1 MRWMSI
7 PRFYRRRLKVTLVPE
22 VLALLGIAVGVAL
35 LFASQVAGST
45 LSGSAARLA
54 NDVLGSVRLELLA
67 RSPEG
72 LPQSRLA
79 QVRALPGV
87 RYATAVVEEP
97 ATAIGPHGSRSIEL
111 IGVEPSASTFGGF
124 AVRRFNSAQLARI
137 EALAVPESIAS
148 AIGAGQLQPITL
160 QIAGRRERALVGLE
174 VMSKQ
179 SALIASS
186 PIVVAPL
193 AYAQQL
199 VGIGDRVSR
208 IFVAT
213 RPGQEPKVKRE
224 LSRLAGPGL
233 DVRPADFD
241 ATLFNEAATP
251 IEQSTTLF
259 SAISALV
266 GLAFAVYAMLLTVPH
281 RRATVHDLRMLGY
294 TRGQVVKVLLL
305 DALVLGV
312 LASLLGLVFGELISV
327 LFLHANPGYLVFAFP
342 VASQR
347 QVSGSDIGLAVGA
360 AMLASFGGVFAP
372 IRRIF
377 GPFHQ
382 PESAGEEIAL
392 RRNGSALAGLACLA
406 LTTAVLVWAPQ
417 LALLGMAS
425 LTLAVLLMLPLS
437 LDLVVSACGQAR
449 KRIVAAAP
457 RIAIVDLQYPSNRV
471 RSLAIAATGAIA
483 VFGSVAVGGASE
495 SLQHGLN
502 NSSRAFDSYGEIW
515 VAPPGGYDILDT
527 TPISSTAAA
536 STMRKLQGVSGVKSV
551 GVYRGSYLN
560 IGARRAWVLAPP
572 ASTAVPISGTQLVE
586 GSVAAATRRFREGGW
601 VVVSDAI
608 AAERHLRIGSRF
620 ALPTP
625 VPTSLRVAAI
635 GTNLGW
641 PPGAL
646 ILNAAD
652 YARAWGSSA
661 PSAYLL
667 NLEPGAAP
675 AQVEA
680 QVTAAL
686 GPGSGLV
693 VKSTQQRIEHGHATS
708 QAGLAQLREISDMVL
723 LAAVLAMAAA
733 MTTLIWQRRPR
744 LAQQQVEGFY
754 RTTLWVAL
762 LIETS
767 LLLGTGCLL
776 GALCGI
782 YGQLLLSHALATVTG
797 FPIVLSTG
805 GVVAVLSFAAVTGA
819 AVLVVALP
827 GYAAAR
833 VRPSTLFAD

>member
-1 MRWMSI
+1 MRWTSI
-7 PRFYRRRLKVTLVPE
+7 PRLYRRRLKVTLVPE
-22 VLALLGIAVGVAL
+22 LLALIGIAVGVAL

-45 LSGSAARLA
+45 LGGSAARLA
-54 NDVLGSVRLELLA
+54 DDVLGSVRLELVA

-72 LPQSRLA
+72 LPQSKLS

-97 ATAIGPHGSRSIEL
+97 ANAIGPRGSHSIEL
-111 IGVEPSASTFGGF
+111 VGVEPSASTLGGT

-148 AIGAGQLQPITL
+148 AIGAGDLQPITL
-160 QIAGRRERALVGLE
+160 QIAGQRERALVGLE
-174 VMSKQ
+174 VMPKQ

-193 AYAQQL
+193 SYAQQL
-199 VGIGDRVSR
+199 IGVPHRVNR
-208 IFVAT
+208 IFIAT
-213 RPGQEPKVKRE
+213 QPGQESKVKRE
-224 LSRLAGPGL
+224 LARLAGPSL
-233 DVRPADFD
+233 DARPAAFD
-241 ATLFNEAATP
+241 ATLFNQAAAP

-294 TRGQVVKVLLL
+294 TRGQVVKILLL

-312 LASLLGLVFGELISV
+312 LASLLGLALGELISV

-347 QVSGSDIGLAVGA
+347 QVSTGDILLAVGA

-372 IRRIF
+372 VRRIF
-377 GPFHQ
+377 GPFQHR
-382 PESAGEEIAL
+382 AGPNEEEIAV
-392 RRNGSALAGLACLA
+392 RRNSAALAGLACLV

-425 LTLAVLLMLPLS
+425 LTLAVLLMLPLC
-437 LDLVVSACGQAR
+437 LDAVVSTCAR
-449 KRIVAAAP
+449 LRKQIVAAAP

-483 VFGSVAVGGASE
+483 VFGSVAIGGASG

-502 NSSRAFDSYGEIW
+502 NSGRAFDSYGEIW
-515 VAPPGGYDILDT
+515 VTPAGGFDILDT
-527 TPISSTAAA
+527 TAISRNA
-536 STMRKLQGVSGVKSV
+536 SANAVRSLSVLPGVQSIGA
-551 GVYRGSYLN
+551 YRGSYLD
-560 IGARRAWVLAPP
+560 IGARRVWVLAPP
-572 ASTAVPISGTQLVE
+572 ADTAAPISDTQLVE
-586 GSVAAATRRFREGGW
+586 GSLALATRRFREGGW
-601 VVVSDAI
+601 VVVSQAI

-620 ALPTP
+620 ELPTP
-625 VPTSLRVAAI
+625 VPSTLRVAAI

-646 ILNAAD
+646 ILNATD
-652 YARAWGSSA
+652 YARAWGSPA
-661 PSAYLL
+661 ASAYLIDVK
-667 NLEPGAAP
+667 PSATV

-680 QVTAAL
+680 RAAAAL
-686 GPGSGLV
+686 GPSGLTV
-693 VKSTQQRIEHGHATS
+693 QSTRQRVLHGHATS
-708 QAGLAQLREISDMVL
+708 QAGLAQLQEISDMVL

-767 LLLGTGCLL
+767 LLLGTGCLV
-776 GALCGI
+776 GALFGV
-782 YGQLLLSHALATVTG
+782 YGQLLLSHALAAVTG
-797 FPIVLSTG
+797 FPVVTSTG
-805 GVVAVLSFAAVTGA
+805 ALVALLSFSAVTGA